1 MFGTGILDLWQQG
14 IKTVIATEIGL
25 ILVAWM
31 FLFTSNKLI
40 KPYKLTQ
47 KASESDAILEV
58 QS

>member
-25 ILVAWM
+25 MLVACI
-31 FLFTSNKLI
+31 FIFTSAKLI
-40 KPYKLTQ
+40 KPYK
-47 KASESDAILEV
+47 KAQVANENKAFLEV